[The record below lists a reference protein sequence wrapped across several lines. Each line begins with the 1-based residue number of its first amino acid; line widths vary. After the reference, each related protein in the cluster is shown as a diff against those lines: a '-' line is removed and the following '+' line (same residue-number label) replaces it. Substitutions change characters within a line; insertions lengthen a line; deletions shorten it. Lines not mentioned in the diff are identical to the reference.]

1 MNELQKRHQFQP
13 GKSGNPG
20 GRPPSKLNKLLSR
33 HLRARDG
40 DATREQKLVEQVYG
54 LALAGDMRAVALI
67 WDRMEG
73 KITETEVAELTGGN
87 SGPVIIRMFP
97 ADCNACGAKK
107 RFEAQGGKGNPPGIL
122 DWGSD
127 DGDPLK

>member
-1 MNELQKRHQFQP
+1 MAKFEK

-33 HLRARDG
+33 YLRVRDG
-40 DATREQKLVEQVYG
+40 DKTREQKLVEQIYE

-73 KITETEVAELTGGN
+73 KVKEPTDL
-87 SGPVIIRMFP
+87 SGKVTTVM
-97 ADCNACGAKK
+97 DL
-107 RFEAQGGKGNPPGIL
+107 IL
-122 DWGSD
+122 M
-127 DGDPLK
+127 DGD